1 LIGFV
6 YILTGN
12 SSDKLEEL
20 VGKTKVVMVSLQL
33 TPRIRRNET
42 PLGQFLIQP
51 TSLCTTGLPSC
62 KENIHPNPSIQNPKK
77 KNPVI

>member
-12 SSDKLEEL
+12 SLDKLEEL
-20 VGKTKVVMVSLQL
+20 VGKTRVVMVSLQL

-42 PLGQFLIQP
+42 PLGRFL
-51 TSLCTTGLPSC
+51 TSPPLYAPPVSPPAKKIFTP
-62 KENIHPNPSIQNPKK
+62 KPKK
-77 KNPVI
+77 KNPVT